1 MATTERITS
10 ESQAGFLGA
19 LLLGALLVA
28 VGSSITMFALTSTL
42 LATLVDQLLALATGL
57 LLFAAGV
64 AVGYRTLA

>member
-1 MATTERITS
+1 MATTQRITS
-10 ESQAGFLGA
+10 DSQAGFIGA

-42 LATLVDQLLALATGL
+42 LATLTDQLLALATGL
-57 LLFAAGV
+57 LFLVAGA

>member
-10 ESQAGFLGA
+10 ESQAGFIGA

-42 LATLVDQLLALATGL
+42 LATLIDQLLALATGL
-57 LLFAAGV
+57 LLLVAGA